1 MGDEHLQ
8 RFAQAVVELQT
19 KKEQRIDEEAVRRV
33 AQELGMSDED
43 LQKAREDSRARKLRA
58 QTMRSAGAVDEA
70 IAELE
75 IGYGLN
81 PLDLEISYALADAL
95 YLRSQKNAS
104 HDDWERAKK
113 LVLEVIDAAPA
124 QKEAPGLLN
133 AIVNNDPAKKS
144 DNSIPIAIIVAG
156 AAAVLVVAGVVLH
169 FLVGLF

>member
-19 KKEQRIDEEAVRRV
+19 KNEQRVDEEAVRRV

-58 QTMRSAGAVDEA
+58 QTMRSAGALDEA

-81 PLDLEISYALADAL
+81 PLDLEIGFALADAL

-104 HDDWERAKK
+104 HDDWARAKQ
-113 LVLEVIDAAPA
+113 LILEVIEAAPA

-133 AIVNNDPAKKS
+133 AIVNNDPDKKG
-144 DNSIPIAIIVAG
+144 DNSIPIAVIVAG
-156 AAAVLVVAGVVLH
+156 AAAVLLVAGVVLH
-169 FLVGLF
+169 FVVGLF